1 MADAD
6 KLNLRNFL
14 PYRFSVFEQRLSKAI
29 ALKYM
34 DAFGLSRI
42 EWRVMV
48 TLAEFEKISAKE
60 ICHFTHLEKMQVSRA
75 ISHFKQAG
83 IVIQKKNVKDQRLT
97 ELSLTKKGWKTYR
110 QVMPLV
116 KNEEKRLLTSLS
128 NTEQKQLERI
138 LSKLEQAVS

>member
-1 MADAD
+1 MADTE
-6 KLNLRNFL
+6 KLNLSDFL

-42 EWRVMV
+42 EWRVLA
-48 TLAEFEKISAKE
+48 TLAEFENISAKE
-60 ICHFTHLEKMQVSRA
+60 ICQFTHLEKMQVSRA
-75 ISHFKQAG
+75 ISRFKQAA
-83 IVIQKKNVKDQRLT
+83 IVLQKKNDRDQRLT
-97 ELSLTKKGWKTYR
+97 ELSLTKKGWKIYR

-116 KNEEKRLLTSLS
+116 KDEEKRLLTALS
-128 NTEQKQLERI
+128 PTEQKQLQKI

>member
-6 KLNLRNFL
+6 KLNLRDFL

-34 DAFGLSRI
+34 DAFGLNRV

-60 ICHFTHLEKMQVSRA
+60 TCQFTHLEKMQVSRA

-83 IVIQKKNVKDQRLT
+83 IVIQKKNDKDQRLT
-97 ELSLTKKGWKTYR
+97 ELSLTKKGWKIYR
-110 QVMPLV
+110 QIMPLV
-116 KNEEKRLLTSLS
+116 KDEEKRLLTSLS
-128 NTEQKQLERI
+128 ETEQKQLEKI
-138 LSKLEQAVS
+138 LTKLEQAVS